1 LVDLA
6 EPVGHEQGYR
16 RPAVIVSDDR
26 LNRSRAGLAIVIPLT
41 TTRRGLPSHVEIES
55 GASGLHVTSYAKA
68 EDVKSIPTQR
78 LIRRLGTIA
87 ADPLNRAEYALRIL
101 LGL

>member
-1 LVDLA
+1 LVDFA

-55 GASGLHVTSYAKA
+55 GASGLQSYAKA

-78 LIRRLGTIA
+78 LIRRLGTIG